1 MEALI
6 LTPDSSPLSRNI
18 EDYPE
23 GIIIPIDKPYRWTS
37 ADVIRK
43 VKYAA
48 IRHFGKKNLK
58 VGHAG
63 TLDPLATGVLLVCI
77 GKATKL
83 AETLQSHDKEY
94 VAGVT
99 FGATTPS
106 YDLEKEID
114 RFFPHEHI
122 TAETIEAALPAFIGE
137 QDQIAPLFSAKSVD
151 GVRAYE
157 LARRMY
163 RIQNG
168 CNSEDPRLSDPAT
181 AGCSLQKPT
190 GLFAQPLTTLAGGG
204 MSSTSQS
211 ISDECPTTDIDAAA
225 KELIRVARINIS
237 ELELLGLVRQSA
249 ASEDPRLSNDRH
261 PLAGG
266 GMSSTAVTLPHSD
279 SNQATLMECNTG
291 VDNASGGNEIEKNAS
306 SRINVTDN
314 SALGLPRAEI
324 RMACSKGTYV
334 RAFARD
340 LGEALGSGAHLDSL
354 QRSRSGQFRVEN
366 ALTVD
371 QAIELL
377 RIP

>member
-1 MEALI
+1 MI
-6 LTPDSSPLSRNI
+6 LNPDSTPLSRNI

-83 AETLQSHDKEY
+83 AEWLQSHDKEY

-122 TAETIEAALPAFIGE
+122 TAEAVSDALPGFIGE

-157 LARRMY
+157 LARKLY
-163 RIQNG
+163 
-168 CNSEDPRLSDPAT
+168 
-181 AGCSLQKPT
+181 K
-190 GLFAQPLTTLAGGG
+190 AGGG
-204 MSSTSQS
+204 ISSPTPSLTSEEQS
-211 ISDECPTTDIDAAA
+211 SEFDEVA
-225 KELIRVARINIS
+225 ESLIRVSKINIS
-237 ELELLGLVRQSA
+237 ELELMEFGLLKPEVNNTQSEQN
-249 ASEDPRLSNDRH
+249 S
-261 PLAGG
+261 
-266 GMSSTAVTLPHSD
+266 
-279 SNQATLMECNTG
+279 
-291 VDNASGGNEIEKNAS
+291 AS

-314 SALGLPRAEI
+314 SALGLPRAII

-340 LGEALGSGAHLDSL
+340 LGEALDSGAHLDSL
-354 QRSRSGQFRVEN
+354 QRSRSGEFRVEN
-366 ALTVD
+366 SLTVE
-371 QAIELL
+371 QAIEKLA
-377 RIP
+377 I

>member
-1 MEALI
+1 MI
-6 LTPDSSPLSRNI
+6 LTPGSAPLTRNI
-18 EDYPE
+18 EDYPD

-77 GKATKL
+77 GKATRL
-83 AETLQSHDKEY
+83 AEELQSHDKEY

-122 TAETIEAALPAFIGE
+122 DAETVEAALPAFIGE
-137 QDQIAPLFSAKSVD
+137 QDQIAPLFSAKSID

-157 LARRMY
+157 LARKLY
-163 RIQNG
+163 RLNG
-168 CNSEDPRLSDPAT
+168 GSDSEAPHLSSDRR
-181 AGCSLQKPT
+181 
-190 GLFAQPLTTLAGGG
+190 PLAEGGKEE
-204 MSSTSQS
+204 SS
-211 ISDECPTTDIDAAA
+211 EFDAAA
-225 KELIRVARINIS
+225 ESLIRVAKINIS
-237 ELELLGLVRQSA
+237 SLALERFELGEQERRME
-249 ASEDPRLSNDRH
+249 SEDR
-261 PLAGG
+261 
-266 GMSSTAVTLPHSD
+266 
-279 SNQATLMECNTG
+279 ATL
-291 VDNASGGNEIEKNAS
+291 SYAS

-314 SALGLPRAEI
+314 SALGLPRAVI
-324 RMACSKGTYV
+324 RMSCSKGTYV

-354 QRSRSGQFRVEN
+354 QRSRSGQFRVEE
-366 ALTVD
+366 ALNIE
-371 QAIELL
+371 QAVAALQ
-377 RIP
+377 

>member
-1 MEALI
+1 MEAFI
-6 LTPDSSPLSRNI
+6 LKPGADVLSRNI
-18 EDYPE
+18 DDYPE

-94 VAGVT
+94 VAGIT

-114 RFFPHEHI
+114 RFFPYEHI
-122 TAETIEAALPAFIGE
+122 SAEGVTEALPGFIGE
-137 QDQIAPLFSAKSVD
+137 QDQVAPLFSAKSVD

-157 LARRMY
+157 LARKLHREGKSMD
-163 RIQNG
+163 
-168 CNSEDPRLSDPAT
+168 EA
-181 AGCSLQKPT
+181 
-190 GLFAQPLTTLAGGG
+190 AQ
-204 MSSTSQS
+204 
-211 ISDECPTTDIDAAA
+211 D
-225 KELIRVARINIS
+225 LIRVSRINIS
-237 ELELLGLVRQSA
+237 ELELVEFHILAEDSRLKNNPSHFVGPSPCGQGGSTVFQPTTLSSSSSGEIQSENISK
-249 ASEDPRLSNDRH
+249 AS
-261 PLAGG
+261 A
-266 GMSSTAVTLPHSD
+266 
-279 SNQATLMECNTG
+279 
-291 VDNASGGNEIEKNAS
+291 
-306 SRINVTDN
+306 RINVTDN
-314 SALGLPRAEI
+314 SELGLPRAVVRI
-324 RMACSKGTYV
+324 ACSKGTYV

-354 QRSRSGQFRVEN
+354 QRSRSGEFRVEN
-366 ALTVD
+366 ALTVE
-371 QAIELL
+371 QTIALL
-377 RIP
+377 S

>member
-1 MEALI
+1 MI
-6 LTPDSSPLSRNI
+6 LTPGQAPLSRSI
-18 EDYPE
+18 DDYPE

-83 AETLQSHDKEY
+83 AEELQSHDKEY
-94 VAGVT
+94 VAGIT

-114 RFFPHEHI
+114 RFFPYGHI
-122 TAETIEAALPAFIGE
+122 TAAAVEEALPAFIGE
-137 QDQIAPLFSAKSVD
+137 QNQVAPLFSAKSVD

-157 LARRMY
+157 LARKLHKE
-163 RIQNG
+163 G
-168 CNSEDPRLSDPAT
+168 
-181 AGCSLQKPT
+181 K
-190 GLFAQPLTTLAGGG
+190 TL
-204 MSSTSQS
+204 
-211 ISDECPTTDIDAAA
+211 DEAA
-225 KELIRVARINIS
+225 KELIRVSRITVS
-237 ELELLGLVRQSA
+237 ELELLEFSA
-249 ASEDPRLSNDRH
+249 
-261 PLAGG
+261 G
-266 GMSSTAVTLPHSD
+266 SS
-279 SNQATLMECNTG
+279 G
-291 VDNASGGNEIEKNAS
+291 SGGCENNPSHSKGAGPSPCGEGGSTVFTTTPSAAS

-314 SALGLPRAEI
+314 SALGLPRAVV

-340 LGEALGSGAHLDSL
+340 LGETLGSGAHLDSL
-354 QRSRSGQFRVEN
+354 QRSRSGIFRVED
-366 ALTVD
+366 ALSIE
-371 QAIELL
+371 QAISLL
-377 RIP
+377 QITA

>member
-6 LTPDSSPLSRNI
+6 LNPESAPLTRNI
-18 EDYPE
+18 DDYPE

-43 VKYAA
+43 VKFAA

-83 AETLQSHDKEY
+83 AEELQAHDKEY
-94 VAGVT
+94 VAGIT

-122 TAETIEAALPAFIGE
+122 TPESVAEALPAFIGE

-157 LARRMY
+157 LARKLY
-163 RIQNG
+163 K
-168 CNSEDPRLSDPAT
+168 SD
-181 AGCSLQKPT
+181 GSL
-190 GLFAQPLTTLAGGG
+190 
-204 MSSTSQS
+204 
-211 ISDECPTTDIDAAA
+211 DEAAR
-225 KELIRVARINIS
+225 ELIRVSRINIT
-237 ELELLGLVRQSA
+237 ELELLEFTSRADESGLKNRA
-249 ASEDPRLSNDRH
+249 T
-261 PLAGG
+261 PLAAGG
-266 GMSSTAVTLPHSD
+266 KSIREDT
-279 SNQATLMECNTG
+279 TG
-291 VDNASGGNEIEKNAS
+291 VVFQTTSSAPSAS

-314 SALGLPRAEI
+314 SALGLPRAVV

-354 QRSRSGQFRVEN
+354 QRSRSGIFRVEN

-371 QAIELL
+371 QTISMFTK
-377 RIP
+377 

>member
-6 LTPDSSPLSRNI
+6 LRPDSAPLSQDI
-18 EDYPE
+18 ADYPE

-43 VKYAA
+43 VKFAA

-83 AETLQSHDKEY
+83 AEELQSHDKEY
-94 VAGVT
+94 VAGIT

-122 TAETIEAALPAFIGE
+122 NAEAVEAALPAFIGE
-137 QDQIAPLFSAKSVD
+137 PDQIAPLFSAKSID

-157 LARRMY
+157 LARKLY
-163 RIQNG
+163 RLNG
-168 CNSEDPRLSDPAT
+168 GSDSEDPHLS
-181 AGCSLQKPT
+181 
-190 GLFAQPLTTLAGGG
+190 
-204 MSSTSQS
+204 
-211 ISDECPTTDIDAAA
+211 SD
-225 KELIRVARINIS
+225 RR
-237 ELELLGLVRQSA
+237 
-249 ASEDPRLSNDRH
+249 

-266 GMSSTAVTLPHSD
+266 GMSSPSLSTIQQETGSEFDAVAESLIRVAKINISSLALERFERGEQERRMESED
-279 SNQATLMECNTG
+279 RATLS
-291 VDNASGGNEIEKNAS
+291 DASN
-306 SRINVTDN
+306 RINVTDN
-314 SALGLPRAEI
+314 SSLGLPRAVI
-324 RMACSKGTYV
+324 RMSCSKGTYV

-354 QRSRSGQFRVEN
+354 QRSRSGIFRVEA
-366 ALTVD
+366 ALT
-371 QAIELL
+371 IEQTLALL
-377 RIP
+377 PTTPKAFIAE

>member
-1 MEALI
+1 MTKSLVSNNILDALI
-6 LTPDSSPLSRNI
+6 LTPDMAPLSRNI

-43 VKYAA
+43 IKYTA

-83 AETLQSHDKEY
+83 AEELQSHDKEY

-122 TAETIEAALPAFIGE
+122 TAESVAAALPAFIGE
-137 QDQIAPLFSAKSVD
+137 QDQVAPLFSAKSVD

-157 LARRMY
+157 LARKLHAE
-163 RIQNG
+163 G
-168 CNSEDPRLSDPAT
+168 KTLDEA
-181 AGCSLQKPT
+181 
-190 GLFAQPLTTLAGGG
+190 AQ
-204 MSSTSQS
+204 
-211 ISDECPTTDIDAAA
+211 
-225 KELIRVARINIS
+225 ELIRVAKINIT
-237 ELELLGLVRQSA
+237 ELELKEFLT
-249 ASEDPRLSNDRH
+249 
-261 PLAGG
+261 GG
-266 GMSSTAVTLPHSD
+266 GKQTPAITAEME
-279 SNQATLMECNTG
+279 SNT
-291 VDNASGGNEIEKNAS
+291 SNAS

-314 SALGLPRAEI
+314 SELGLPRAVV

-354 QRSRSGQFRVEN
+354 QRSRSGIFRVEN
-366 ALTVD
+366 ALTVE
-371 QAIELL
+371 QAVQALSHE
-377 RIP
+377 

>member
-1 MEALI
+1 MEAYI
-6 LTPDSSPLSRNI
+6 LKPGADVLSRNI
-18 EDYPE
+18 DDYPE

-94 VAGVT
+94 VAGIT

-114 RFFPHEHI
+114 RFFPYEHI
-122 TAETIEAALPAFIGE
+122 SAEGIAEALPAFIGE

-157 LARRMY
+157 LARKLHKE
-163 RIQNG
+163 G
-168 CNSEDPRLSDPAT
+168 
-181 AGCSLQKPT
+181 K
-190 GLFAQPLTTLAGGG
+190 TL
-204 MSSTSQS
+204 
-211 ISDECPTTDIDAAA
+211 DEVA
-225 KELIRVARINIS
+225 KDLIRVSRINIS
-237 ELELLGLVRQSA
+237 ELELVEFHNLAEDSRLKNNPSHFVGPDQSCSRRLLA
-249 ASEDPRLSNDRH
+249 AKVHWTFCETALDPCGQGGSTVFQPTTLSSSSSGEIQSENIS
-261 PLAGG
+261 
-266 GMSSTAVTLPHSD
+266 
-279 SNQATLMECNTG
+279 
-291 VDNASGGNEIEKNAS
+291 KAS

-314 SALGLPRAEI
+314 SELGLPRAVVRI
-324 RMACSKGTYV
+324 ACSKGTYV

-354 QRSRSGQFRVEN
+354 QRSRSGEFRVEN
-366 ALTVD
+366 ALTVE
-371 QAIELL
+371 QVINLL
-377 RIP
+377 PQN

>member
-1 MEALI
+1 MKADVTRTESTKSLVNNFPLEALI
-6 LTPDSSPLSRNI
+6 LNPESEPLTRNI
-18 EDYPE
+18 EDYPD

-94 VAGVT
+94 VAGIT

-114 RFFPHEHI
+114 RMFPYEHI
-122 TAETIEAALPAFIGE
+122 TAGSIQDVLPAFIGE
-137 QDQIAPLFSAKSVD
+137 QDQVAPLFSAKSVD

-157 LARRMY
+157 LARKLHKE
-163 RIQNG
+163 G
-168 CNSEDPRLSDPAT
+168 KTLDEA
-181 AGCSLQKPT
+181 
-190 GLFAQPLTTLAGGG
+190 AQ
-204 MSSTSQS
+204 
-211 ISDECPTTDIDAAA
+211 
-225 KELIRVARINIS
+225 ELIRTSRITIS
-237 ELELLGLVRQSA
+237 ELELVEFNESYDREGGRGCEDR
-249 ASEDPRLSNDRH
+249 ASLPSSPAEDES
-261 PLAGG
+261 
-266 GMSSTAVTLPHSD
+266 
-279 SNQATLMECNTG
+279 
-291 VDNASGGNEIEKNAS
+291 NAS

-314 SALGLPRAEI
+314 SELGLPHASI

-340 LGEALGSGAHLDSL
+340 LGEALDSGAHLDSL
-354 QRSRSGQFRVEN
+354 QRSRSGIFRVEN
-366 ALTVD
+366 ALS
-371 QAIELL
+371 IEQVLEKL
-377 RIP
+377 AQ

>member
-1 MEALI
+1 MDFLI
-6 LTPDSSPLSRNI
+6 LNRQYDRLLSHNI

-23 GIIIPIDKPYRWTS
+23 GIVIPIDKPYRWTS

-43 VKYAA
+43 IKFTA

-77 GKATKL
+77 GKATKM

-94 VAGVT
+94 EAGIT

-114 RFFPHEHI
+114 RFFPHEKVSR
-122 TAETIEAALPAFIGE
+122 ESIEAALPGFIGE

-157 LARRMY
+157 LARKLY
-163 RIQNG
+163 K
-168 CNSEDPRLSDPAT
+168 E
-181 AGCSLQKPT
+181 
-190 GLFAQPLTTLAGGG
+190 GG
-204 MSSTSQS
+204 S
-211 ISDECPTTDIDAAA
+211 IDEAAA
-225 KELIRVARINIS
+225 ELIRTARINIS
-237 ELELLGLVRQSA
+237 ELELLSFEPSA
-249 ASEDPRLSNDRH
+249 CRTADKIGSRTAYGNEDPDRTGN
-261 PLAGG
+261 GG
-266 GMSSTAVTLPHSD
+266 CSGDGSTNCSGDGSTSD
-279 SNQATLMECNTG
+279 NG
-291 VDNASGGNEIEKNAS
+291 ASGGSYTNAS

-314 SALGLPRAEI
+314 SSLGLPRAVI

-340 LGEALGSGAHLDSL
+340 LGEALDSGAHLDSL
-354 QRSRSGQFRVEN
+354 RRTRSGIFRASES
-366 ALTVD
+366 LSID
-371 QAIELL
+371 EAINILAAD
-377 RIP
+377 

>member
-1 MEALI
+1 MI
-6 LTPDSSPLSRNI
+6 LTPDSHVLSRNI

-43 VKYAA
+43 IKYAA

-77 GKATKL
+77 GKATRQ
-83 AETLQSHDKEY
+83 AEMLQSHDKEY

-114 RFFPHEHI
+114 RFFPYDHI
-122 TAETIEAALPAFIGE
+122 TSESVAEALPGFIGE

-157 LARRMY
+157 LARRLY
-163 RIQNG
+163 KASVRG
-168 CNSEDPRLSDPAT
+168 
-181 AGCSLQKPT
+181 
-190 GLFAQPLTTLAGGG
+190 
-204 MSSTSQS
+204 
-211 ISDECPTTDIDAAA
+211 DAALDETA
-225 KELIRVARINIS
+225 RELIRVSKINIS
-237 ELELLGLVRQSA
+237 ELELVEFTSGLSIPESGLGGGEENNPSQSA
-249 ASEDPRLSNDRH
+249 SN
-261 PLAGG
+261 
-266 GMSSTAVTLPHSD
+266 
-279 SNQATLMECNTG
+279 
-291 VDNASGGNEIEKNAS
+291 
-306 SRINVTDN
+306 RINVTDN
-314 SALGLPRAEI
+314 SALGLPRAVI

-340 LGEALGSGAHLDSL
+340 LGEKLGSGAHLDSL
-354 QRSRSGQFRVEN
+354 QRSRSGDFRVKN
-366 ALTVD
+366 ALSVD
-371 QAIELL
+371 QAIALL
-377 RIP
+377 NAATPNQL

>member
-1 MEALI
+1 MI
-6 LTPDSSPLSRNI
+6 LNPDSAPLSRNI

-43 VKYAA
+43 VKFAA

-83 AETLQSHDKEY
+83 AEELQSHDKEY
-94 VAGVT
+94 VAGIT

-122 TAETIEAALPAFIGE
+122 NAEAVEAALPAFIGE
-137 QDQIAPLFSAKSVD
+137 QDQIAPLFSAKSID

-157 LARRMY
+157 LARKLY
-163 RIQNG
+163 RLNG
-168 CNSEDPRLSDPAT
+168 SE
-181 AGCSLQKPT
+181 
-190 GLFAQPLTTLAGGG
+190 F
-204 MSSTSQS
+204 
-211 ISDECPTTDIDAAA
+211 DAVA
-225 KELIRVARINIS
+225 ESLIRVAKINIS
-237 ELELLGLVRQSA
+237 SLALERFERGEQERRME
-249 ASEDPRLSNDRH
+249 SEDRATRGTE
-261 PLAGG
+261 AGG
-266 GMSSTAVTLPHSD
+266 PQAKRSGGVSEANVRASISALAAEAED
-279 SNQATLMECNTG
+279 RATLS
-291 VDNASGGNEIEKNAS
+291 DASN
-306 SRINVTDN
+306 RINVTDN
-314 SALGLPRAEI
+314 SSLGLPRAVI

-354 QRSRSGQFRVEN
+354 QRSRSGIFRVEA
-366 ALTVD
+366 ALTVE
-371 QAIELL
+371 QTLVLL
-377 RIP
+377 PTTPKATTAE

>member
-6 LTPDSSPLSRNI
+6 LTPGSAPLSRNI
-18 EDYPE
+18 EDYPD

-114 RFFPHEHI
+114 RMYPHEHI
-122 TAETIEAALPAFIGE
+122 TADAVSRTLPAFIGE

-157 LARRMY
+157 LARKLY
-163 RIQNG
+163 KQHSG
-168 CNSEDPRLSDPAT
+168 TEGETSALGSE
-181 AGCSLQKPT
+181 
-190 GLFAQPLTTLAGGG
+190 
-204 MSSTSQS
+204 
-211 ISDECPTTDIDAAA
+211 IDSAA
-225 KELIRVARINIS
+225 ESLIRVSRINIS
-237 ELELLGLVRQSA
+237 ELELLAFERSTGDRRLE
-249 ASEDPRLSNDRH
+249 SEDR
-261 PLAGG
+261 
-266 GMSSTAVTLPHSD
+266 
-279 SNQATLMECNTG
+279 ATG
-291 VDNASGGNEIEKNAS
+291 SNAS

-314 SALGLPRAEI
+314 TALGLPRAVI
-324 RMACSKGTYV
+324 RMSCSKGTYV
-334 RAFARD
+334 RSFARD
-340 LGEALGSGAHLDSL
+340 LGEALNTGAHLDSL
-354 QRSRSGQFRVEN
+354 QRSRSGIFRIEN
-366 ALTVD
+366 ALSVE
-371 QAIELL
+371 QALKKL
-377 RIP
+377 AH

>member
-6 LTPDSSPLSRNI
+6 LNPGSAPLTRNI
-18 EDYPE
+18 EDYPD

-63 TLDPLATGVLLVCI
+63 TLDPLATGILLVCI

-94 VAGVT
+94 IAGVT

-114 RFFPHEHI
+114 RMFPYEHI
-122 TAETIEAALPAFIGE
+122 TAGSIQEVLPAFIGE
-137 QDQIAPLFSAKSVD
+137 QDQVAPLFSAKSVD

-157 LARRMY
+157 LARKLHKE
-163 RIQNG
+163 G
-168 CNSEDPRLSDPAT
+168 KTLDEA
-181 AGCSLQKPT
+181 
-190 GLFAQPLTTLAGGG
+190 AQ
-204 MSSTSQS
+204 
-211 ISDECPTTDIDAAA
+211 
-225 KELIRVARINIS
+225 ELIRTSRITIS
-237 ELELLGLVRQSA
+237 DLELLEFNVADCRDSG
-249 ASEDPRLSNDRH
+249 SEGGRGCEDRATRGTE
-261 PLAGG
+261 AGG
-266 GMSSTAVTLPHSD
+266 P
-279 SNQATLMECNTG
+279 QAER
-291 VDNASGGNEIEKNAS
+291 SGGVSEANVRASLPPSPAEDESNAS

-314 SALGLPRAEI
+314 SELGLPHASI

-340 LGEALGSGAHLDSL
+340 LGEAINSGAHLDSL
-354 QRSRSGQFRVEN
+354 QRSRSGIFRVEN
-366 ALTVD
+366 ALS
-371 QAIELL
+371 IEQTLEKL
-377 RIP
+377 AQ

>member
-1 MEALI
+1 MI
-6 LTPDSSPLSRNI
+6 LSPESAPLTRSI
-18 EDYPE
+18 DDYPE

-43 VKYAA
+43 VKFAA

-83 AETLQSHDKEY
+83 AEELQAHDKEY
-94 VAGVT
+94 VAGIT

-122 TAETIEAALPAFIGE
+122 TAEAVAEALPAFIGE

-157 LARRMY
+157 LARKLY
-163 RIQNG
+163 K
-168 CNSEDPRLSDPAT
+168 SD
-181 AGCSLQKPT
+181 GSL
-190 GLFAQPLTTLAGGG
+190 
-204 MSSTSQS
+204 
-211 ISDECPTTDIDAAA
+211 DEAAR
-225 KELIRVARINIS
+225 ELIRVSRINIT
-237 ELELLGLVRQSA
+237 ELELLEFTSRADESGLKNRA
-249 ASEDPRLSNDRH
+249 T
-261 PLAGG
+261 PLAAGG
-266 GMSSTAVTLPHSD
+266 KSIREDT
-279 SNQATLMECNTG
+279 TG
-291 VDNASGGNEIEKNAS
+291 VVFQTTSSAPSAS

-314 SALGLPRAEI
+314 SALGLPRAVV

-354 QRSRSGQFRVEN
+354 QRSRSGIFRVEN

-371 QAIELL
+371 QTISMLTK
-377 RIP
+377 

>member
-1 MEALI
+1 MNPGSEI
-6 LTPDSSPLSRNI
+6 LSRNI

-23 GIIIPIDKPYRWTS
+23 GIIIPINKPYRWTS

-43 VKYAA
+43 IKWAA

-83 AETLQSHDKEY
+83 AEELQSHDKEY
-94 VAGVT
+94 IAGVT

-122 TAETIEAALPAFIGE
+122 SAEAVETALPGFIGE

-157 LARRMY
+157 LARKLY
-163 RIQNG
+163 RLN
-168 CNSEDPRLSDPAT
+168 
-181 AGCSLQKPT
+181 
-190 GLFAQPLTTLAGGG
+190 GG
-204 MSSTSQS
+204 MSSPSHSTIQQETGS
-211 ISDECPTTDIDAAA
+211 EFDAVA
-225 KELIRVARINIS
+225 KNLIRVAKINIS
-237 ELELLGLVRQSA
+237 SLALEHFERGDQERRME
-249 ASEDPRLSNDRH
+249 SEDR
-261 PLAGG
+261 
-266 GMSSTAVTLPHSD
+266 
-279 SNQATLMECNTG
+279 ATLS
-291 VDNASGGNEIEKNAS
+291 DASN
-306 SRINVTDN
+306 RINVTDN
-314 SALGLPRAEI
+314 SALGLPRAVI

-354 QRSRSGQFRVEN
+354 QRSRSGQFRVEE
-366 ALTVD
+366 ALSIE
-371 QAIELL
+371 QAIEKLS
-377 RIP
+377 IHE

>member
-6 LTPDSSPLSRNI
+6 LNPGSAPLTRNI
-18 EDYPE
+18 EDYPD

-43 VKYAA
+43 VKFAA

-83 AETLQSHDKEY
+83 AEELQSHDKEY
-94 VAGVT
+94 VAGIT

-122 TAETIEAALPAFIGE
+122 NAEAVEAALPAFIGE
-137 QDQIAPLFSAKSVD
+137 QDQIAPLFSAKSID

-157 LARRMY
+157 LARKLY
-163 RIQNG
+163 RLNG
-168 CNSEDPRLSDPAT
+168 GSDSEDPHLS
-181 AGCSLQKPT
+181 G
-190 GLFAQPLTTLAGGG
+190 
-204 MSSTSQS
+204 
-211 ISDECPTTDIDAAA
+211 
-225 KELIRVARINIS
+225 
-237 ELELLGLVRQSA
+237 
-249 ASEDPRLSNDRH
+249 DRR

-266 GMSSTAVTLPHSD
+266 GMSSPSLSTIQQETGSEFDAVAESLIRVAKINISSLALERFERGEQERRMESQTTLSD
-279 SNQATLMECNTG
+279 ASN
-291 VDNASGGNEIEKNAS
+291 
-306 SRINVTDN
+306 RINVTDN
-314 SALGLPRAEI
+314 SSLGLPRAVI
-324 RMACSKGTYV
+324 RMSCSKGTYV

-354 QRSRSGQFRVEN
+354 QRSRSGIFRVEA
-366 ALTVD
+366 ALTVE
-371 QAIELL
+371 QTLALL
-377 RIP
+377 PTTPKATIAE

>member
-1 MEALI
+1 MNPGSEI
-6 LTPDSSPLSRNI
+6 LSRNL

-23 GIIIPIDKPYRWTS
+23 GIIIPINKPYRWTS

-43 VKYAA
+43 IKWAA

-83 AETLQSHDKEY
+83 AEELQSHDKEY
-94 VAGVT
+94 IAGVT

-122 TAETIEAALPAFIGE
+122 DSTAVETALPDFIGE

-157 LARRMY
+157 LARKLY
-163 RIQNG
+163 RLNG
-168 CNSEDPRLSDPAT
+168 GSDSEDPRLSSDRH
-181 AGCSLQKPT
+181 
-190 GLFAQPLTTLAGGG
+190 PLAEGG
-204 MSSTSQS
+204 MSSTPHSTIQQETGS
-211 ISDECPTTDIDAAA
+211 EFDAAA
-225 KELIRVARINIS
+225 ESLIRVSRITIS
-237 ELELLGLVRQSA
+237 ELELLDFERGEQERKMEG
-249 ASEDPRLSNDRH
+249 EDRATRGTE
-261 PLAGG
+261 AGG
-266 GMSSTAVTLPHSD
+266 PQTK
-279 SNQATLMECNTG
+279 C
-291 VDNASGGNEIEKNAS
+291 SGGVSEANVRASISALATEGEDRATTSEAS

-314 SALGLPRAEI
+314 SALGLPRAVI
-324 RMACSKGTYV
+324 RMSCSKGTYV

-354 QRSRSGQFRVEN
+354 QRSRSGIFRVED
-366 ALTVD
+366 ALSIE
-371 QAIELL
+371 QAIATLQ
-377 RIP
+377 

>member
-1 MEALI
+1 MA
-6 LTPDSSPLSRNI
+6 PLSRNI

-23 GIIIPIDKPYRWTS
+23 GIIIPIDKLYRWTS

-43 VKYAA
+43 VKYTA

-83 AETLQSHDKEY
+83 AEELQSHDKEY
-94 VAGVT
+94 VAGIT

-122 TAETIEAALPAFIGE
+122 TASSVEDALPAFIGE

-157 LARRMY
+157 LARKLHRE
-163 RIQNG
+163 G
-168 CNSEDPRLSDPAT
+168 
-181 AGCSLQKPT
+181 K
-190 GLFAQPLTTLAGGG
+190 TL
-204 MSSTSQS
+204 
-211 ISDECPTTDIDAAA
+211 DEAAA
-225 KELIRVARINIS
+225 ELIRVSRINIT
-237 ELELLGLVRQSA
+237 ELELMEYIGASA
-249 ASEDPRLSNDRH
+249 ASEDPRTVPAAL
-261 PLAGG
+261 
-266 GMSSTAVTLPHSD
+266 
-279 SNQATLMECNTG
+279 
-291 VDNASGGNEIEKNAS
+291 IESRQISNAS

-314 SALGLPRAEI
+314 SSLGLPRAVV

-354 QRSRSGQFRVEN
+354 QRSRSGIFRVEN
-366 ALTVD
+366 ALTVE
-371 QAIELL
+371 QAISLL
-377 RIP
+377 SAPKSL